1 MREIFVCSMLLMAGI
16 DDMKRNRISN
26 RIVIPAI
33 IMSVIYRGYFGGF
46 LYAMRGIKD
55 MTLICLIFL
64 PVFKLRGIGA
74 GDIKLF
80 CMIAGFYGFI
90 PGLKMA
96 ALAIMLAGVT
106 AVYRVFKNPY
116 LLNRFLGLKNY
127 LLYGVGGA
135 GHYFAAEKSEKAAII
150 RMAPLTAAAYFLVL
164 LVTVQP

>member
-26 RIVIPAI
+26 CIVIPAI
-33 IMSVIYRGYFGGF
+33 ILSVIYKVYFDGF

-80 CMIAGFYGFI
+80 CMITGFYGFI
-90 PGLKMA
+90 FGISGCTHYYVCRSRGGISCFK
-96 ALAIMLAGVT
+96 VS
-106 AVYRVFKNPY
+106 VFAKQI
-116 LLNRFLGLKNY
+116 F
-127 LLYGVGGA
+127 
-135 GHYFAAEKSEKAAII
+135 
-150 RMAPLTAAAYFLVL
+150 
-164 LVTVQP
+164 